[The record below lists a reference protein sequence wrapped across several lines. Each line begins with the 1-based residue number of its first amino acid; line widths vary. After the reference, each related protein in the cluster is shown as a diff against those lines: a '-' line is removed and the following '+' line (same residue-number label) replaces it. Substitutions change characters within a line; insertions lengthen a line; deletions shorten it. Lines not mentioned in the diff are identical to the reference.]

1 MNCPICGTKAYSAPS
16 ANCAKW
22 KCPSCI
28 HTWLEVSS
36 DASIA
41 RHRVEVDWRY
51 RDIQKRDAMMTRRVG
66 LVCEVLGHRPLSV
79 LDVGCGDGS
88 FLGMLGDA
96 KRRLGIDINAEIP
109 PSSSF
114 EYRSLPI
121 EELSEDERFEVV
133 TSFHSLE
140 HISDAVGAAKKM
152 ARLAESVLAI
162 EIPTR
167 RRMKGFYGHAHMF
180 TERSLKAMLSIHC
193 PEFAQKRLIPNV
205 QGSSLLWIGKRK

>member
-1 MNCPICGTKAYSAPS
+1 
-16 ANCAKW
+16 
-22 KCPSCI
+22 
-28 HTWLEVSS
+28 VSS